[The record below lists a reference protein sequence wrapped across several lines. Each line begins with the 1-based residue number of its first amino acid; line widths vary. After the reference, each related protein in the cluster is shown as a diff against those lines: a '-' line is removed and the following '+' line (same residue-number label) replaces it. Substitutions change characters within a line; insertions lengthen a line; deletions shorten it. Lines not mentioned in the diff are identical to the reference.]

1 MAGSSSGGLDVE
13 SEDGVFLFS
22 PTMESCLTALCP
34 LDGRYANNSE
44 YLRKTRYWCSEWG
57 LMRLRLRVE
66 VEWLQVLMT
75 SREFVAEVPR
85 LNDAL
90 RGYMDSVWQ
99 DMTVSD
105 GKCIK
110 AYERQT
116 NHDVKSIEYFLKYK
130 IAPDISSPPP
140 MHLLNPTPE
149 IDPERTANG
158 GKHERN
164 KNTGAKPE
172 GRKTE
177 DFYEQLS
184 SQDRLTLRQCKEFVH
199 FGCTSEDINNV
210 AYALMMQAATSKVLR
225 PAMWEALEAVV
236 TLATENAGAA
246 MLSRTH
252 GQPATPTTFG
262 KEMANVAV
270 RLHNHITH
278 IDKIAFQ
285 AKFNGAVGNF
295 NAHAAAYPDVDWNK
309 ISRTLIQDRLS
320 LDYAPYST
328 QIECLDYVAQWCDS
342 VSRFNTTLIDLN
354 ADLWQYISRDILKLR
369 VKNQEVGSSTMPHKV
384 NPIDFENAEGNLKI
398 ANFILRGLRY
408 GSAGS

>member
-1 MAGSSSGGLDVE
+1 MSQTISHVQLGVHRRARSRFCPRFNCYCCCSS
-13 SEDGVFLFS
+13 
-22 PTMESCLTALCP
+22 
-34 LDGRYANNSE
+34 
-44 YLRKTRYWCSEWG
+44 TRS
-57 LMRLRLRVE
+57 RAIRTF
-66 VEWLQVLMT
+66 T
-75 SREFVAEVPR
+75 S
-85 LNDAL
+85 
-90 RGYMDSVWQ
+90 GYMDSVWQ

-262 KEMANVAV
+262 KPLNMSCTN
-270 RLHNHITH
+270 
-278 IDKIAFQ
+278 
-285 AKFNGAVGNF
+285 
-295 NAHAAAYPDVDWNK
+295 
-309 ISRTLIQDRLS
+309 S
-320 LDYAPYST
+320 LVVL
-328 QIECLDYVAQWCDS
+328 C
-342 VSRFNTTLIDLN
+342 
-354 ADLWQYISRDILKLR
+354 
-369 VKNQEVGSSTMPHKV
+369 
-384 NPIDFENAEGNLKI
+384 
-398 ANFILRGLRY
+398 
-408 GSAGS
+408 